1 MSGHIAQL
9 HENVQFKSQMA
20 HMQTT
25 IDDLKKTKCRIL
37 QQLKDTGEKLFTLAF
52 QTTISGIQV
61 VEADITVA
69 TDLDNSL
76 TAAVVDFLK
85 LRSLACFVLLPRAE
99 CLWLLSGFRFLL
111 ILPLNALLKAFDLP
125 DHSLVSDGSPGR
137 GNSRRVT
144 LQPKVVSTSIAR
156 SIPGSAKCLAAFEL
170 F

>member
-1 MSGHIAQL
+1 MNSSVESAPEVLSFHSMS
-9 HENVQFKSQMA
+9 
-20 HMQTT
+20 
-25 IDDLKKTKCRIL
+25 KCNIL
-37 QQLKDTGEKLFTLAF
+37 T
-52 QTTISGIQV
+52 
-61 VEADITVA
+61 
-69 TDLDNSL
+69 NSL
-76 TAAVVDFLK
+76 VNPVRHVCVVDTIVVFSLK

-144 LQPKVVSTSIAR
+144 LQPKVVSTSSAR